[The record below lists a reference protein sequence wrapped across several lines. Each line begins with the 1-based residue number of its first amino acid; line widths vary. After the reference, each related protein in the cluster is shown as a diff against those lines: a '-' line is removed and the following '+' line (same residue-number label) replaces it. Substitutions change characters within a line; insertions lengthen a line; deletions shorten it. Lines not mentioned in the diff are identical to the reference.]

1 MHAYVYLRTDPARV
15 DDVLVE
21 LAGKHGVRNAVSV
34 TGDWDIL
41 VAVEG
46 ADFASV
52 GRTTKRE
59 VLTVDGV
66 RRSTTAPVVPLELL
80 GVAGEVAMGYP
91 LYRDDPCCYVHIDT
105 RAGAVASVA
114 EILLRIRDV
123 SGIAVLAGR
132 HDLLVEI
139 PLPWEAASRVILQ
152 ELHGIEGIVS
162 TTTSV
167 AIAPEESDED
177 GIHPSSWA

>member
-1 MHAYVYLRTDPARV
+1 VHAYVYLRTDPARV

-34 TGDWDIL
+34 TGEWDIL

-59 VLTVDGV
+59 VLTIDGIT
-66 RRSTTAPVVPLELL
+66 RSLTAPVVPLELV
-80 GVAGEVAMGYP
+80 GVSGEAATGYP
-91 LYRDDPCCYVHIDT
+91 LHRDDPCCYVHIDA
-105 RAGAVASVA
+105 RAGAVAGVA
-114 EILLRIRDV
+114 EALLRIPEV

-139 PLPWEAASRVILQ
+139 PLPWEAASRVILL
-152 ELHGIEGIVS
+152 EVHEIDGIVS
-162 TTTSV
+162 TTSSV
-167 AIAPEESDED
+167 EIDPEEPDED
-177 GIHPSSWA
+177 PIDPSSWA